1 MNPLRHVQC
10 AVAALALFSVQADAQ
25 ELTAR
30 CESAPL
36 VAALAEFNET
46 GRIPPHAARFFADSA
61 LQQKIEP
68 YKAFDNVYY
77 VGICWVSAWL
87 LTSQRGH
94 VLIDTLYGP
103 HADHLLANIRA
114 LGFDP
119 KDIMLVVITH
129 GHNDHAGGAARVK
142 SLLDPGTRFAMTR
155 EGWREAAE
163 TAAQSTTSPRPWTMI
178 EPDLVLEDGDVL
190 SGGDVT
196 MRVVE
201 TPGHT
206 MGTASLA
213 YDARDGARSYRAIT
227 VGGLSLAVIRSPEQ
241 VEAFIASIKRI
252 RAMTENSAHPI
263 ELHLTSH
270 PFFTWLTEAKELLKT
285 RKPGDPHPLV
295 DLPGFRRQLDEL
307 QAGAEKRLVIERQK
321 KAN

>member
-1 MNPLRHVQC
+1 MRCLNGEIFARLVVAKPGDEERAKAMGVTDLNKVYRSKDLAPGQSIIFAATGVTEGSLMNPLRHVQC
-10 AVAALALFSVQADAQ
+10 AVAALALFSLQANAQ

-94 VLIDTLYGP
+94 VLIDTLYEP
-103 HADHLLANIRA
+103 HVDHLLANIRA

-142 SLLDPGTRFAMTR
+142 SLLDPGTRFA
-155 EGWREAAE
+155 
-163 TAAQSTTSPRPWTMI
+163 
-178 EPDLVLEDGDVL
+178 
-190 SGGDVT
+190 
-196 MRVVE
+196 
-201 TPGHT
+201 
-206 MGTASLA
+206 
-213 YDARDGARSYRAIT
+213 
-227 VGGLSLAVIRSPEQ
+227 
-241 VEAFIASIKRI
+241 
-252 RAMTENSAHPI
+252 
-263 ELHLTSH
+263 
-270 PFFTWLTEAKELLKT
+270 
-285 RKPGDPHPLV
+285 
-295 DLPGFRRQLDEL
+295 
-307 QAGAEKRLVIERQK
+307 
-321 KAN
+321 